1 MIENS
6 TLKANLNL
14 EYKNSFLN
22 NIDRQEYFCSLIYQI
37 CRSQFTADWKEKFKL
52 QRVNCIDTVIDK

>member
-6 TLKANLNL
+6 TFLANLKL
-14 EYKNSFLN
+14 EYKNSFIN
-22 NIDRQEYFCSLIYQI
+22 NVDRQEYFCSLIYQI
-37 CRSQFTADWKEKFKL
+37 CRSQSRADWKEKFKL

>member
-37 CRSQFTADWKEKFKL
+37 CRSQFTADWKEKFQITACKL
-52 QRVNCIDTVIDK
+52 YRYCN